1 MPFPLSV
8 PMQKHPDSSVGI
20 QRPVR
25 ILHVLG
31 GLDCGGVETWLM
43 RVLKLIDRERF
54 QIDIMI
60 HSLELGFYHVEA
72 RALGCRILPCLYP
85 TQPWRYAAE
94 FLRLLQEYGPYD
106 VVHSNVHFFSGYILQ
121 LAKIAQIPCRIA
133 HSHNDHSTVENKANW
148 LRQSYLSLM
157 KRLILQS
164 ATHGLA
170 TSQQSAQDLFGAAWR
185 KDKRMSLLFVGL
197 DLGLLETKVIP
208 SVVRQ
213 EWGIPADAWVMGH
226 VGRFETQKNHDFL
239 VQIAAEVIRQ
249 RPNSYLML
257 MGRGSLQPQIEQQVE
272 DLGIG
277 DRVIFTGSRSDITAI
292 LLGAFDT
299 FIFPSLHEGLGVALM
314 EAQAAGLPCLISDV
328 VPIEA
333 DVVPDLV
340 KRLSLSQSSVEW
352 ANALLTHSQNTARK
366 SSQETLPLLKE
377 SPFNMENSVP
387 LLEALYSSE
396 PIKSGP

>member
-121 LAKIAQIPCRIA
+121 LAKIA
-133 HSHNDHSTVENKANW
+133 
-148 LRQSYLSLM
+148 
-157 KRLILQS
+157 ILQS

-387 LLEALYSSE
+387 LLEALYSRE